1 MFWKIFFEL
10 CYFCLILLCFKML
23 FINFCLYW
31 CDWGLLLLFV
41 EGFLLMGLFVML
53 FNYIGYWLM
62 FFFWHVSQVVV
73 GLLLLVYLI
82 GIWSLFKVGIMII
95 CYGCGLVM
103 LFLMGVMLFGL
114 LMILFSLLWLIFV
127 GMLFFLVGFF
137 VVYLVVSSW
146 IGFCVKCV
154 KG

>member
-1 MFWKIFFEL
+1 M
-10 CYFCLILLCFKML
+10 
-23 FINFCLYW
+23 
-31 CDWGLLLLFV
+31 
-41 EGFLLMGLFVML
+41 
-53 FNYIGYWLM
+53 
-62 FFFWHVSQVVV
+62 V

-154 KG
+154 KGQVFLLYLFSYYLGLSIVGMLGGVFWYNYGWNGVGVFIVLMLVIVLLVGMCLYCCLYV